1 MRGAT
6 PDLPWVTIKYAQTL
20 DGRIATRSGESQW
33 ISSADSLVYAHE
45 LRASHD
51 AILVGV
57 GTVLRDNPRLT
68 VRLVEGAN
76 PLRVIADSTLRTPLE
91 ITLLEMPSEVI
102 FAATTAA
109 DPARRAAL
117 EARGAQVLV
126 LPAQADGR
134 VDLQALL
141 GALAAR
147 GIRSVLVEGGAE
159 VITALLRARLAH
171 RLVVCVAPKVLG
183 RGVEGVGDLGIVRLD
198 EALTFRDARFWLCGA
213 DVLFEG
219 DLEGA
224 LPPSFP
230 APRTAPSVLTNER

>member
-1 MRGAT
+1 MRGAAH
-6 PDLPWVTIKYAQTL
+6 DLPWVTIKYAQTL

-45 LRASHD
+45 LRACHD

-76 PLRVIADSTLRTPLE
+76 PLRVVVDSRLRTPLDKA
-91 ITLLEMPSEVI
+91 LLDPPTEAL

-117 EARGAQVLV
+117 EALGAQVLI

-134 VDLQALL
+134 VDLPALL
-141 GALAAR
+141 AALVAR
-147 GIRSVLVEGGAE
+147 GVRSVLVEGGAE
-159 VITALLRARLAH
+159 MITALLRQRLAH

-183 RGVEGVGDLGIVRLD
+183 MGVEGVGDLDISRLD
-198 EALTFRDARFWLCGA
+198 DALTFRDARFWLCGA

-219 DLEGA
+219 DLA
-224 LPPSFP
+224 AACPPSFP

>member
-1 MRGAT
+1 MRGAA

-20 DGRIATRSGESQW
+20 DGRIATRTGESQW

-68 VRLVEGAN
+68 VRLVEGRN
-76 PLRVIADSTLRTPLE
+76 PLRVVVDSRLRTPLDKA
-91 ITLLEMPSEVI
+91 LLDPPSEAL
-102 FAATTAA
+102 FATTAA
-109 DPARRAAL
+109 ADPSRRAAL

-126 LPAQADGR
+126 LPTEADER
-134 VDLQALL
+134 VDLRALL
-141 GALAAR
+141 AALVAR
-147 GIRSVLVEGGAE
+147 DVRSVLVEGGAE
-159 VITALLRARLAH
+159 IVTALLRQRLAH

-183 RGVEGVGDLGIVRLD
+183 QGVEGVGDLGISRLA
-198 EALTFRDARFWLCGA
+198 EALAFRDARFWLCGA

-219 DLEGA
+219 DLA
-224 LPPSFP
+224 DACPPSFP
-230 APRTAPSVLTNER
+230 APRTAPGVLTNER

>member
-1 MRGAT
+1 MRGVA

-20 DGRIATRSGESQW
+20 DGRIATRTGESQW
-33 ISSADSLVYAHE
+33 ISSSDSLVYAHE

-76 PLRVIADSTLRTPLE
+76 PLRVVVDSCLRTPLDKA
-91 ITLLEMPSEVI
+91 LLETPAEVLL
-102 FAATTAA
+102 ATTAAA
-109 DPARRAAL
+109 DPARRAAA
-117 EARGAQVLV
+117 EVRGAQVLV

-141 GALAAR
+141 AALAVR
-147 GIRSVLVEGGAE
+147 GVRSVLVEGGAE
-159 VITALLRARLAH
+159 MITALLRQRLAH
-171 RLVVCVAPKVLG
+171 RLLVCVAPKVLG
-183 RGVEGVGDLGIVRLD
+183 TGVEGVGDLGINRLD
-198 EALTFRDARFWLCGA
+198 DALTFRNARFWLCGA

-219 DLEGA
+219 DLKAAGA
-224 LPPSFP
+224 PCFP
-230 APRTAPSVLTNER
+230 APRTAPSVLTHER